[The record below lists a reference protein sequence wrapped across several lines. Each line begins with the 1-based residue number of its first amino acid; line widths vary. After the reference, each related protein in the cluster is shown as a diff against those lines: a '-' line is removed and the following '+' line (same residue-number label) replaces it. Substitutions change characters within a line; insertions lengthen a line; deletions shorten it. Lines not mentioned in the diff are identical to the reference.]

1 MGDASHEQGTIKLQ
15 GASRKQDPILEKAR
29 FHPVH
34 GQGLELPVEAPQL
47 KAVELT
53 GLGRN

>member
-1 MGDASHEQGTIKLQ
+1 MVDSPHEQGTIKLH
-15 GASRKQDPILEKAR
+15 GASRKQGSVLEKAR

-34 GQGLELPVEAPQL
+34 GQGLDLPAEAPQL

-53 GLGRN
+53 GLGGN